1 MKPATRLQG
10 PRECNATTI
19 SSSHKTLSHT
29 FSHTGT
35 LLEPE
40 QETSY
45 KARKA
50 HAGAILQG
58 ALGPGF
64 CVPGLTDTGQ
74 GKKGARDSSSG
85 STAPA
90 NNSSPGGA
98 RLVNRE
104 DVGVHVH
111 TFSHIK

>member
-1 MKPATRLQG
+1 M
-10 PRECNATTI
+10 CMHI
-19 SSSHKTLSHT
+19 
-29 FSHTGT
+29 GT
-35 LLEPE
+35 LLEPS
-40 QETSY
+40 QENSY

-64 CVPGLTDTGQ
+64 SVPGLTDTGH
-74 GKKGARDSSSG
+74 GRGDARGNDG
-85 STAPA
+85 NGDTAAAST
-90 NNSSPGGA
+90 SPGGA